1 MGILSNQAGPLVIFM
16 AGLSSENKLRDVYNM
31 RVVGNLAKRIKT
43 VYPAFDDLG
52 FLKTIDAKL
61 EELSFGERSALIR
74 QALKTY
80 LPKDFKRSAR
90 ILINSLEP
98 ELSCD
103 PGETIWDG
111 FIIVPE
117 SEFIAENGMDH
128 FELSMK
134 ALYEMTKR
142 FSSEGAIRPFIEK
155 YPEETFRLLK
165 KWTADRNVHV
175 RRLVSE
181 GSRPRLPLSAPL
193 RDLKKDPRPVLGL
206 LEILKDDP
214 ELYVRRS
221 VANNLNDISKDNPD
235 LVVKTLAEWKK
246 NATKER
252 QWICSHA
259 LRTLFKRGHK
269 GALALMG
276 YQKPEVADVSLTLD
290 NNMVPAGGSLEF
302 CVKFHSAKRQKL
314 MVDYRI
320 HYMKSNGKNL
330 GKVFKFS
337 SKTVSAGETIVMRGR
352 QSFKSISTRKHYAG
366 KHFIEVIINGVN
378 FGKKEFAYE
387 HDSAPP

>member
-1 MGILSNQAGPLVIFM
+1 M
-16 AGLSSENKLRDVYNM
+16 AGLSAENKLRDVYNM
-31 RVVGNLAKRIKT
+31 RIVGNLAKRIKA
-43 VYPAFDDLG
+43 VHPAFDDLG

-61 EELSFGERSALIR
+61 DTLNFGERSALIR

-90 ILINSLEP
+90 ILIDSLEP
-98 ELSCD
+98 ELTSE

-117 SEFIAENGMDH
+117 SEFIAENGMGH

-142 FSSEGAIRPFIEK
+142 FSSEGAIRPFIER

-165 KWTADRNVHV
+165 KWTTDKNVHV

-181 GSRPRLPLSAPL
+181 GARPRLPLCAPL
-193 RDLKKDPRPVLGL
+193 RAYKKDPLPVLEL

-214 ELYVRRS
+214 EPYVRRS

-235 LVVKTLAEWKK
+235 VVVKTLAEWKK
-246 NATKER
+246 NPTKER

-269 GALALMG
+269 GALAMMG
-276 YQKPEVADVSLTLD
+276 YQKPEVSDVSLKLD
-290 NNMVPAGGSLEF
+290 NNKVPEGGSLEF
-302 CVKFHSAKRQKL
+302 TVKFHSAKSQKL
-314 MVDYRI
+314 MIDYRI
-320 HYMKSNGKNL
+320 HYMKSNGKHM

-337 SKTVSAGETIVMRGR
+337 SKTVAAGETIIMRGR
-352 QSFKSISTRKHYAG
+352 QSFKSITTRKHYAG
-366 KHFIEVIINGVN
+366 KHFIETIINGVN
-378 FGKKEFAYE
+378 FGKREFAYE
-387 HDSAPP
+387 HDS

>member
-1 MGILSNQAGPLVIFM
+1 M
-16 AGLSSENKLRDVYNM
+16 AGLSAENKLRDVYNM
-31 RVVGNLAKRIKT
+31 RIVVNLAKRIKT
-43 VYPAFDDLG
+43 AYSAFDEPG
-52 FLKTIDAKL
+52 FCKTIETELDAL
-61 EELSFGERSALIR
+61 NFGERSALIR

-98 ELSCD
+98 ELSSE

-142 FSSEGAIRPFIEK
+142 FSSEGAIRPFIER
-155 YPEETFRLLK
+155 YPVETFRLLK
-165 KWTADRNVHV
+165 KWTADKNVHV

-193 RDLKKDPRPVLGL
+193 RAFKKDPQPALDL
-206 LEILKDDP
+206 LELLKDDP

-246 NATKER
+246 NPTKER

-276 YQKPEVADVSLTLD
+276 YQKPEVSDFLFTLD
-290 NNMVPAGGSLEF
+290 DKHIPEGGNLEF
-302 CVKFHSAKRQKL
+302 CVQFRSAKRQKL
-314 MVDYRI
+314 MIDYRI
-320 HYMKSNGKNL
+320 HYMKSNGKHQ
-330 GKVFKFS
+330 GKVFKLS
-337 SKTVSAGETIVMRGR
+337 SKNTANEETIVIRGR

-366 KHFIEVIINGVN
+366 KHFIEVIINGVS
-378 FGKKEFAYE
+378 FQKKEFAY
-387 HDSAPP
+387 S